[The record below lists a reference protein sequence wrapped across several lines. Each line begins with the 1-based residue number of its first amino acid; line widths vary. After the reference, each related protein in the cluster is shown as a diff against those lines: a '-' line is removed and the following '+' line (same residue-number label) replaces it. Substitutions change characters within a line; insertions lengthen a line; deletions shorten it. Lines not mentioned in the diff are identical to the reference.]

1 MKYVL
6 VYHWCFPVLYSFL
19 SALLCSFWIYWCYI
33 LFFFIIPFSLVFTI
47 ATFSPLVIVIRMKLC
62 FWKENNPKQSP
73 STKVR
78 FLRPHL
84 HIVFY
89 KLQWCSFHLWVL
101 RKKNCSKCLSEWSF
115 LLVVSIS
122 GNTEW
127 SVKGMLLGMRIFEG
141 KCLRLV
147 HFLDILVM

>member
-6 VYHWCFPVLYSFL
+6 VCHWCFPVLFSL
-19 SALLCSFWIYWCYI
+19 CIALLLLDLLMLYRI
-33 LFFFIIPFSLVFTI
+33 LFYNPLLTVFHHCNI
-47 ATFSPLVIVIRMKLC
+47 FPLVIVIRMKLC

-122 GNTEW
+122 GRTEW
-127 SVKGMLLGMRIFEG
+127 SVKGMLLEMRIFEG
-141 KCLRLV
+141 KSAWDL
-147 HFLDILVM
+147 FIF